1 MPCTFIC
8 IHCGKTLPGNSR
20 VKKKQKYCCNKQ
32 CQRARMRNWK
42 KRQYT
47 KSNTYRKRCLE
58 GQKLWRKH
66 YPSDQYQREY
76 RKKHPGYLNRNR
88 ELQRD
93 RNKKR
98 QKEPVPMIVKTD
110 ALLLQPREDG
120 AYMLSKVKKEMI
132 VNRNALSLQSS
143 IDGVYALFKVNEKKI
158 VNRNALM
165 AGRQ

>member
-1 MPCTFIC
+1 
-8 IHCGKTLPGNSR
+8 
-20 VKKKQKYCCNKQ
+20 
-32 CQRARMRNWK
+32 MRNWK
-42 KRQYT
+42 KRQYA
-47 KSNTYRKRCLE
+47 KSNTYRKKCLE

-98 QKEPVPMIVKTD
+98 QKERLPMIVKTN
-110 ALLLQPREDG
+110 ALPLQPKEDG
-120 AYMLSKVKKEMI
+120 PYMLSKVKKEMI
-132 VNRNALSLQSS
+132 VNRNTLSLQFS
-143 IDGVYALFKVNEKKI
+143 INGVHALFKVNEKKI
-158 VNRNALM
+158 VNRKALM

>member
-1 MPCTFIC
+1 
-8 IHCGKTLPGNSR
+8 
-20 VKKKQKYCCNKQ
+20 
-32 CQRARMRNWK
+32 MRTWK

-47 KSNTYRKRCLE
+47 KSSTYQKKCLE
-58 GQKLWRKH
+58 GQKLWRKD
-66 YPSDQYQREY
+66 YPSHLYQREY
-76 RKKHPGYLNRNR
+76 RNKHPGYLNRNR
-88 ELQRD
+88 EMQKV

-98 QKEPVPMIVKTD
+98 RKEPVSMIVKTD

-143 IDGVYALFKVNEKKI
+143 IDGIYALFKMKEKKI

-165 AGRQ
+165 AGGQ

>member
-8 IHCGKTLPGNSR
+8 IHCGNTLPGNTR
-20 VKKKQKYCCNKQ
+20 LKKKQKYCGNKL
-32 CQRARMRNWK
+32 CQRARMRTWK

-47 KSNTYRKRCLE
+47 KSGTYRKKCLE
-58 GQKLWRKH
+58 GQKLWRKD
-66 YPSDQYQREY
+66 YPSNQYQREY
-76 RKKHPGYLNRNR
+76 RNKHPGYLNRNR

-98 QKEPVPMIVKTD
+98 QKVPAPMIVKTD

-143 IDGVYALFKVNEKKI
+143 IDGIYALFKMKEKKI
-158 VNRNALM
+158 VNRNTLL